1 MDSVPPIF
9 PRPPITDLRES
20 RVHDR
25 SSQTLL
31 AYHYTLG
38 LKKKK
43 DFPSRT
49 NSGKQVV
56 SCPRAV
62 APIPIYVTAN
72 QNDANFRLWFESWK
86 RILHI
91 NLMTGAELTSL
102 WSPYAVW
109 FEERDIHSWKS
120 QATVFEK
127 IYAQQERIGIAFA
140 NSGIIEKGTVA
151 LAECGRQ
158 QGTKQAKPSI
168 MKYESE

>member
-109 FEERDIHSWKS
+109 FEERDIHSW
-120 QATVFEK
+120 
-127 IYAQQERIGIAFA
+127 IGLDIVLGYTHL
-140 NSGIIEKGTVA
+140 GIP
-151 LAECGRQ
+151 LGRPKWFL
-158 QGTKQAKPSI
+158 GMNLLPKCWVWV
-168 MKYESE
+168 